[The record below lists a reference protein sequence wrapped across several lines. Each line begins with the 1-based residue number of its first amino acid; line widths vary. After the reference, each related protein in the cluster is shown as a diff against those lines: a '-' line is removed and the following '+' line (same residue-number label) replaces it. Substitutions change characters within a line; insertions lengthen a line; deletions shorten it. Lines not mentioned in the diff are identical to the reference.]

1 MQLCAGRIAL
11 RIGFQCPSWKALDRW
26 AFFLVLLAA
35 ITPVVRAQQTPPPPV
50 ESRTEGQTTE
60 NADRKST
67 QIPPVALFMMLN
79 RKSIVFPDIAAN
91 AERLSAGKKFEL
103 FVDNSISLHAL
114 AGAAFGAG
122 LGQSAD
128 MPRGFGQGG
137 DAYAK
142 RFGSSMARLA
152 SSNFFG
158 TFLLASGLHQD
169 PRFFPKKEPTIG
181 RGVKYSLER
190 VVVTR
195 NDDGRDVR
203 NWSGLLGPLLAE
215 GLANAYWP
223 QQDRT
228 AAQTFRRYGIDLA
241 AHAGTNMLREYWPVF
256 VRKMPGLRRSPVA
269 GP

>member
-11 RIGFQCPSWKALDRW
+11 RIGFHCPIQKALPCW
-26 AFFLVLLAA
+26 IFFLLLLVA
-35 ITPVVRAQQTPPPPV
+35 ITPVVGAQQTASPP
-50 ESRTEGQTTE
+50 ESQTEAQKTQ

-103 FVDNSISLHAL
+103 FVDNSISLHGL

-122 LGQSAD
+122 LAQAAD
-128 MPRGFGQGG
+128 TPGGFGQGG

-158 TFLLASGLHQD
+158 TFLLASALHQD

-256 VRKMPGLRRSPVA
+256 VRRMPGLRRRPVA